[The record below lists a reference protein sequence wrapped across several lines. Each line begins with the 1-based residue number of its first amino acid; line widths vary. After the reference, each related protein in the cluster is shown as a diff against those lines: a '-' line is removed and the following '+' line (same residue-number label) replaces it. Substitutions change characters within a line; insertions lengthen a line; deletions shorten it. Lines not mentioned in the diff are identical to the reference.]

1 MDGWLM
7 AEEAADT
14 DGLNHE
20 KVSKAKQMLRRPDL
34 IDVEPVAKGYVP
46 EGFKD
51 AEEFIQDMRAQYQ
64 HDVDFDRINR
74 YEAMDDLRFSAGE
87 QWDPVVLLQR
97 KNLPC
102 LVINTIPQFTAQL
115 VGDWRESRKAIKVI
129 ASNDDDT
136 DVASVREDL
145 IRSIEMQSRADRSYD
160 QAFESM
166 IQCGDGAF
174 KVAVKYARDDVF
186 DQDICIEPIEDVM
199 ATVWD
204 RFSVDPTGR
213 DAKRVFVDDRIPK
226 DEFTRKWPQA
236 AGGSNLLEV
245 DKIDRVTMAGWY
257 DQESYRVTEYWRMIE
272 RQKTLALFDNGKMFE
287 IDDSNM
293 ADLIQKNGQ
302 PTKSRLVWCRYA
314 QMHYCTGWC
323 ILAGPYEYRLNR
335 LPIIRMSGRIVNIA
349 GRRVRYGLVRF
360 MKDPARL
367 KNFWRSIAAEQ
378 LGYAP
383 KAQWLATQSAIE
395 GRQESFRKA
404 HLTRDPLLIVNDE
417 AIIGQNIQRIEPPAP
432 QAAIFQ
438 EVQMNTQDMKD
449 VSGIQDASLG
459 IRSNET
465 SGKAIMNRQHEGD
478 IASQT
483 YYDNADAAL
492 LEAGDVANQL
502 IPAIY
507 DGTRVIRL
515 IGKDESIKFQRVN
528 DPMDPH
534 SPDLSV
540 GVFDVAL
547 TTGTSYTTRREAAAE
562 AMMDAIQVWPQLME
576 IAGDIVVKAQD
587 WPGADELAQRLQKT
601 MNPAFLTPEQQKE
614 NGGPP
619 PVPPQVVQQMQQAL
633 QQLQQENTQLK
644 LDKTI
649 EFKKLEIQSYDAET
663 KRISAL
669 NQDRGTEGPSDMDA
683 LDRLLDNAKTI
694 DEHDIQRAQL
704 EHSVVMDHAKL
715 GLEHQKLTLAAQTA
729 ENNRQAQEAQHE
741 VAMKS
746 ASARPATASSG
757 GTKKAASRKSNG

>member
-1 MDGWLM
+1 M

-14 DGLNHE
+14 DGLNHK
-20 KVSKAKQMLRRPDL
+20 KVSKAKQNLRRPDL

-46 EGFKD
+46 EGFSN

-74 YEAMDDLRFSAGE
+74 YEAMDDLRFAAGE

-115 VGDWRESRKAIKVI
+115 VGDWRESQKAIKVVP
-129 ASNDDDT
+129 SNDEDT
-136 DVASVREDL
+136 DVASIREDL
-145 IRSIEMQSRADRSYD
+145 VRNIEMVSRADRSYD

-174 KVAVKYARDDVF
+174 KVAVEYARDDVF
-186 DQDICIEPIEDVM
+186 DQDICIQPVEDVM

-213 DAKRVFVDDRIPK
+213 DARRVFVDDRIPK

-272 RQKTLALFDNGKMFE
+272 RQKTLALFEDGKMYE
-287 IDDSNM
+287 IDDDSDIS
-293 ADLIQKNGQ
+293 DLIEKHGEVQK
-302 PTKSRLVWCRYA
+302 TRIVWCRYA

-335 LPIIRMSGRIVNIA
+335 LPIIRMSGRVVNIA

-432 QAAIFQ
+432 QSAIFQ

-492 LEAGDVANQL
+492 LEAGDVINQL
-502 IPAIY
+502 IPQIY
-507 DGTRVIRL
+507 DGTRVVRL
-515 IGKDESIKFQRVN
+515 IGKDEAIKFQRIN

-534 SPDLSV
+534 SIDL
-540 GVFDVAL
+540 GAGMFDVAL
-547 TTGTSYTTRREAAAE
+547 TTGTSYTTRRVEAAA

-587 WPGADELAQRLQKT
+587 WPGADQLSQRIQKT

-619 PVPPQVVQQMQQAL
+619 PVPPQVIQQMQQAL

-649 EFKKLEIQSYDAET
+649 EFKKLEIQSYEAET
-663 KRISAL
+663 KRIGAL
-669 NQDRGTEGPSDMDA
+669 NQDQGKETPADYTALETMLEG
-683 LDRLLDNAKTI
+683 AKTV

-704 EHSVVMDHAKL
+704 EHSIVMDHAKL
-715 GLEHQKLTLAAQTA
+715 GLETQKLSLAQQTA
-729 ENNRQAQEAQHE
+729 ANQHE
-741 VAMKS
+741 VAMKT
-746 ASARPATASSG
+746 ASARPAPTAQSG
-757 GTKKAASRKSNG
+757 RSKKPQSRKSNG

>member
-1 MDGWLM
+1 M

-14 DGLNHE
+14 DGLNHK
-20 KVSKAKQMLRRPDL
+20 KVSKAKQNLRRPDL

-46 EGFKD
+46 EGFESE
-51 AEEFIQDMRAQYQ
+51 EEFIQDMRAQYQ

-145 IRSIEMQSRADRSYD
+145 VRNIEMQSRADRSYD

-174 KVAVKYARDDVF
+174 KVGVKYARDDVF

-272 RQKTLALFDNGKMFE
+272 RQKLLALFEDGKMFE
-287 IDDSNM
+287 IGEDD
-293 ADLIQKNGQ
+293 DLEQLTQKHGQ
-302 PTKSRLVWCRYA
+302 VQKQRIVWCRYA

-323 ILAGPYEYRLNR
+323 ILAGPYEYKLNR
-335 LPIIRMSGRIVNIA
+335 LPVIRMSGRIVNIA

-360 MKDPARL
+360 MKDPSRL

-383 KAQWLATQSAIE
+383 KAQWMATQSAVE
-395 GRQESFRKA
+395 GRQESIRKA
-404 HLTRDPLLIVNDE
+404 HLTRDPLLIFNDE
-417 AIIGQNIQRIEPPAP
+417 AVFGQNVQRIEPPAP
-432 QAAIFQ
+432 QSAIFQ
-438 EVQMNTQDMKD
+438 EVGMNTQDMKD

-483 YYDNADAAL
+483 YYDNSDAAL
-492 LEAGDVANQL
+492 LEAGDVINQL
-502 IPAIY
+502 IPLIY
-507 DGTRVIRL
+507 DGTRVVRL
-515 IGKDESIKFQRVN
+515 IGKDESIKFQRIN
-528 DPMDPH
+528 DPMDPA

-540 GVFDVAL
+540 GMFDVAL

-587 WPGADELAQRLQKT
+587 WPGADELSARIQKT

-619 PVPPQVVQQMQQAL
+619 PVPPQVVQQMQQAI

-644 LDKTI
+644 QDKTI
-649 EFKKLEIQSYDAET
+649 EFKKLEIDSYKAET
-663 KRISAL
+663 GRIQAL
-669 NQDRGTEGPSDMDA
+669 NQDQGKETPPDMSA
-683 LDRLLDNAKTI
+683 LTMLLDGAKTV
-694 DEHDIQRAQL
+694 DEQDIQRAQL
-704 EHSVVMDHAKL
+704 EHQVVHDHAKL
-715 GLEHQKLTLAAQTA
+715 SLEHQKLSF
-729 ENNRQAQEAQHE
+729 QAQQAANQHE
-741 VAMKS
+741 VAMKQ

-757 GTKKAASRKSNG
+757 GTKKAAIRKSNG

>member
-1 MDGWLM
+1 MS
-7 AEEAADT
+7 EEAADT
-14 DGLNHE
+14 DGLNHK
-20 KVSKAKQMLRRPDL
+20 KVGKAAQNLRRPDL
-34 IDVEPVAKGYVP
+34 IDVEPVKKNYVP
-46 EGFKD
+46 EGFET

-74 YEAMDDLRFSAGE
+74 YEAMDDLRFAAGE

-115 VGDWRESRKAIKVI
+115 VGDWRESQKAIKVVP
-129 ASNDDDT
+129 SNDEDS

-145 IRSIEMQSRADRSYD
+145 VRNIEMTSRADRSYD

-174 KVAVKYARDDVF
+174 KVAVEYARDTVF
-186 DQDICIEPIEDVM
+186 DQDICIQPVEDVM

-213 DAKRVFVDDRIPK
+213 DARRVFVDDRIPK

-272 RQKTLALFDNGKMFE
+272 RQKTLALFESGKMYE
-287 IDDSNM
+287 IDDSVDINE
-293 ADLIQKNGQ
+293 LIQKNGEVQ
-302 PTKSRLVWCRYA
+302 KTRVVWCRYA

-395 GRQESFRKA
+395 GRQESFRRA

-465 SGKAIMNRQHEGD
+465 SGKAILNRQHEGD

-483 YYDNADAAL
+483 YYDNADASL
-492 LEAGDVANQL
+492 LEAGDVINQL
-502 IPAIY
+502 IPQIY

-515 IGKDESIKFQRVN
+515 IGKDESIKFQRIN

-534 SPDLSV
+534 AIDL
-540 GVFDVAL
+540 GAGMFDVAL
-547 TTGTSYTTRREAAAE
+547 STGTSYTTRRVEAAA
-562 AMMDAIQVWPQLME
+562 AMMDAIQVWPQLMQ
-576 IAGDIVVKAQD
+576 IAGDLVVKAQD
-587 WPGADELAQRLQKT
+587 WPGAEELSERLQKT
-601 MNPAFLTPEQQKE
+601 VPPQFLSPEQQKE

-619 PVPPQVVQQMQQAL
+619 PIPPEAVQQMQQML

-649 EFKKLEIQSYDAET
+649 EFKKLEVESYNAET
-663 KRISAL
+663 KRIAAL
-669 NQDRGTEGPSDMDA
+669 NQDKGTETPSDQGA
-683 LDRLLDNAKTI
+683 LDKLLEGAKTI

-704 EHSVVMDHAKL
+704 EHSIVMDHAKM
-715 GLEHQKLTLAAQTA
+715 GLEHQKLAV
-729 ENNRQAQEAQHE
+729 QAQQVQNQHE
-741 VAMKS
+741 MAQKQL
-746 ASARPATASSG
+746 SARPTPTARSG
-757 GTKKAASRKSNG
+757 GSSKAK

>member
-1 MDGWLM
+1 M

-14 DGLNHE
+14 DGLNHK
-20 KVSKAKQMLRRPDL
+20 KVSKAKQNLRRPDL

-46 EGFKD
+46 EGFDD
-51 AEEFIQDMRAQYQ
+51 AEEFIDDMRAQYQ

-74 YEAMDDLRFSAGE
+74 YEAMDDLRFAAGE

-115 VGDWRESRKAIKVI
+115 VGDWRESRKAIKVVP
-129 ASNDDDT
+129 SNDEDT
-136 DVASVREDL
+136 DVASIREDL
-145 IRSIEMQSRADRSYD
+145 VRNIEMVSRADRSYD

-272 RQKTLALFDNGKMFE
+272 RQKTLALFEDGKMFE
-287 IDDSNM
+287 IDDESPI
-293 ADLIQKNGQ
+293 DQLIQKHGEVQ
-302 PTKSRLVWCRYA
+302 KQRVVWCRYA

-417 AIIGQNIQRIEPPAP
+417 AVIGQNIQRIEPPAP
-432 QAAIFQ
+432 QSAIFQ

-483 YYDNADAAL
+483 YYDNSDAAL
-492 LEAGDVANQL
+492 LEAGDVINQL
-502 IPAIY
+502 IPQIY

-515 IGKDESIKFQRVN
+515 VGKDEAIKFQRIN
-528 DPMDPH
+528 DPMDPNAI
-534 SPDLSV
+534 DL
-540 GVFDVAL
+540 GAGMFDVAL
-547 TTGTSYTTRREAAAE
+547 TTGTSYTTRRVEAAA

-587 WPGADELAQRLQKT
+587 WPGADELSQRIQKT
-601 MNPAFLTPEQQKE
+601 MNPALLSPEQQKE

-619 PVPPQVVQQMQQAL
+619 PIPPQVVQQMQQAI

-649 EFKKLEIQSYDAET
+649 DFKKLEIQSYEAQT
-663 KRISAL
+663 KRIAAL
-669 NQDRGTEGPSDMDA
+669 NQDQGKETPVDYTALETMLEG
-683 LDRLLDNAKTI
+683 AKTV

-704 EHSVVMDHAKL
+704 EHSIVMDHAKL
-715 GLEHQKLTLAAQTA
+715 GLEHQKLAVQQQQAA
-729 ENNRQAQEAQHE
+729 NQHE
-741 VAMKS
+741 VAMKQ
-746 ASARPATASSG
+746 ASARPTTASSG
-757 GTKKAASRKSNG
+757 GAKKAATRKSNG

>member
-1 MDGWLM
+1 MT
-7 AEEAADT
+7 EEAADT
-14 DGLNHE
+14 DGLNHK
-20 KVSKAKQMLRRPDL
+20 KVSKAKQNLRRPDL
-34 IDVEPVAKGYVP
+34 IDVEPVAKDYVP
-46 EGFKD
+46 EGFES

-145 IRSIEMQSRADRSYD
+145 VRNIEMQSRADRSYD

-272 RQKTLALFDNGKMFE
+272 REKLLALFEDGKMLE
-287 IDDSNM
+287 IGNDDNID
-293 ADLIQKNGQ
+293 DLIQKHGPVQ
-302 PTKSRLVWCRYA
+302 KQRVVWCRYA

-323 ILAGPYEYRLNR
+323 ILAGPYEYKLNR

-360 MKDPARL
+360 MKDPSRL

-432 QAAIFQ
+432 QSAIFQ

-483 YYDNADAAL
+483 YYDNSDAAL
-492 LEAGDVANQL
+492 LEAGDVVNQL
-502 IPAIY
+502 IPIIY

-515 IGKDESIKFQRVN
+515 IGKDEAIKFQRIN
-528 DPMDPH
+528 DPMDPN
-534 SPDLSV
+534 SVDLSV
-540 GVFDVAL
+540 GMFDVAL

-587 WPGADELAQRLQKT
+587 WPGADELSARIQKT
-601 MNPAFLTPEQQKE
+601 MNPSFLTPEQQKE

-619 PVPPQVVQQMQQAL
+619 PIPPQVVQQMQQAL

-644 LDKTI
+644 LDKTLD
-649 EFKKLEIQSYDAET
+649 FKKLEIQSYEAET
-663 KRISAL
+663 KRMAAL
-669 NQDRGTEGPSDMDA
+669 NQDRGTESPADYTA
-683 LDRLLDNAKTI
+683 LETLLEGAKTV

-704 EHSVVMDHAKL
+704 EHSIVMDHAKL
-715 GLEHQKLTLAAQTA
+715 GLEHQKLSL
-729 ENNRQAQEAQHE
+729 QAQQATNQHE
-741 VAMKS
+741 VAMKA

-757 GTKKAASRKSNG
+757 GTKKAAPRKSNG

>member
-1 MDGWLM
+1 MANDGSP
-7 AEEAADT
+7 
-14 DGLNHE
+14 NSV
-20 KVSKAKQMLRRPDL
+20 KVSKEKQNLRRPDL
-34 IDVEPVAKGYVP
+34 IEAEPVKAGYVP
-46 EGFKD
+46 EGFES
-51 AEEFIQDMRAQYQ
+51 AEAFIGDMREQYQ
-64 HDVDFDRINR
+64 HDVNFDRINR
-74 YEAMDDLRFSAGE
+74 YEAIDDLRFAAGE
-87 QWDPVVLLQR
+87 QWDPVVLQQR
-97 KNLPC
+97 KSLPC

-145 IRSIEMQSRADRSYD
+145 VRNIEMQSRADRSYD

-174 KVAVKYARDDVF
+174 KVAVEYARDDVF
-186 DQDICIEPIEDVM
+186 DQDIYIRPIEDVM

-204 RFSVDPTGR
+204 RYSVDPTGR
-213 DAKRVFVDDRIPK
+213 DARRVFVDDRIPK
-226 DEFTRKWPQA
+226 DEFSRKWPQA
-236 AGGSNLLEV
+236 GGGSNLLET
-245 DKIDRVTMAGWY
+245 DKIDRVTLAGWMEE
-257 DQESYRVTEYWRMIE
+257 DSYRVTEYWRMIE
-272 RQKTLALFDNGKMFE
+272 RQKTLALFEDGQMHE
-287 IDDSNM
+287 VEED
-293 ADLIQKNGQ
+293 ADIQELIEKHGEVQK
-302 PTKSRLVWCRYA
+302 TRIVWCRYA

-335 LPIIRMSGRIVNIA
+335 LPIIRMAGRVVNVA

-360 MKDPARL
+360 MKDPSRL

-383 KAQWLATQSAIE
+383 KAQWLATQDAIE
-395 GRQESFRKA
+395 GREDSFRRA
-404 HLTRDPLLIVNDE
+404 HLTRDPLLVVNNE
-417 AIIGQNIQRIEPPAP
+417 AVIGQNIQRIEPPAP

-438 EVQMNTQDMKD
+438 EVAMNTQDMKD

-492 LEAGDVANQL
+492 LEAGDVINQL

-507 DGTRVIRL
+507 DGTRTIRL
-515 IGKDESIKFQRVN
+515 IGKDESIKFQRIN
-528 DPMDPH
+528 DPMDPT

-540 GVFDVAL
+540 GMFDVAL
-547 TTGTSYTTRREAAAE
+547 TSGTSYTTRREAAAE

-587 WPGADELAQRLQKT
+587 WPGADELSARIQKT

-619 PVPPQVVQQMQQAL
+619 PIPPALVQQMQQAL

-649 EFKKLEIQSYDAET
+649 EFKKLEIQSYEAET
-663 KRISAL
+663 KRIGAL
-669 NQDRGTEGPSDMDA
+669 NQDQGKETPSDQGA
-683 LDRLLDNAKTI
+683 LDKLLDGAKTI

-704 EHSVVMDHAKL
+704 EHSVYMDHAKMA
-715 GLEHQKLTLAAQTA
+715 LEHQKLGVQVQQMAQ
-729 ENNRQAQEAQHE
+729 QHE
-741 VAMKS
+741 VAMKQ
-746 ASARPATASSG
+746 ASVRPATASSG
-757 GTKKAASRKSNG
+757 GSKKTASRKSNG